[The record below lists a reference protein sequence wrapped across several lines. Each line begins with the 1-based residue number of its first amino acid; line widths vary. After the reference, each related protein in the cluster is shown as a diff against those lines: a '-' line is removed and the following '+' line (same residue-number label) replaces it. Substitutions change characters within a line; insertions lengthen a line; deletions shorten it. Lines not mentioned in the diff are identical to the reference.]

1 MKKEYKDVLEDY
13 FNETEQEYLE
23 ENVKDVTRNLTSFF
37 AILYEH
43 LLKFK
48 FQSYEAGTD
57 WVDSISDS
65 NNAILRIINSS
76 TNNRNLLYNNKDTIL
91 SSAYKSGRNKA
102 IKLTRLP
109 QNTFPKYYYENTDF
123 DLNLILSRAYLK
135 KYIIDH
141 KPEEVNRQKAILKK
155 VQDKFNDV

>member
-1 MKKEYKDVLEDY
+1 LFIIRYYK
-13 FNETEQEYLE
+13 
-23 ENVKDVTRNLTSFF
+23 
-37 AILYEH
+37 
-43 LLKFK
+43 
-48 FQSYEAGTD
+48 
-57 WVDSISDS
+57 
-65 NNAILRIINSS
+65 
-76 TNNRNLLYNNKDTIL
+76 YNNKDTIL

-155 VQDKFNDV
+155 VLDKFNDV